1 MKMIRFAGVLTAC
14 AVLMGS
20 FTACASD
27 LKYSGNDLPEY
38 AYDEDTPSLYE
49 EYADYF
55 NIGAAINT
63 SDLEEG
69 TNQYNLITKQFNV
82 FTMENDTKPD
92 HIHPSEDTYNFTSTD
107 KFVEYGEANDK
118 ILRGHT
124 LVWHSQCPDW
134 FFYDDEGNEVS
145 ADVLVERMKEHITTI
160 VSRYKGKID
169 TWDVVNEV
177 LDDSYGLRFSN
188 WLKIVGDYDGDGD
201 KYDFI
206 EIAFRT
212 AHEADPDARLII
224 NDYSLET
231 NTNKA
236 ITMYNMVKTMLEE
249 GVPVDGVGLQMHI
262 GYDTDIELARDNIE
276 ILAGLKEINP
286 DFVIEITELDM
297 SCYSWGDESTEV
309 ELTDEFVQ
317 QFDDK
322 YCELFNMLMDFAEEG
337 LVDTVVFL
345 GYNDGATW
353 LNGYPVANRT
363 NHPLLIDRDLKF
375 KSAYWALMNLPS
387 QRQLSE

>member
-1 MKMIRFAGVLTAC
+1 MKMIRFVGV
-14 AVLMGS
+14 
-20 FTACASD
+20 FTACAILLGTFTSCASN
-27 LKYSGNDLPEY
+27 LKYSGSALPEY
-38 AYDEDTPSLYE
+38 AYDETAPSLYE
-49 EYADYF
+49 EFADYF
-55 NIGAAINT
+55 NVGAAINP
-63 SDLEEG
+63 SDLVEG
-69 TNQYNLITKQFNV
+69 TEQYNIITKQFNV

-92 HIHPSEDTYNFTSTD
+92 HVHPSEDTYNFTNTD
-107 KFVEYGEANDK
+107 KFVEYGEKNGK

-134 FFYDDEGNEVS
+134 FFYDDEGNEVT
-145 ADVLVERMKEHITTI
+145 ADVLVERLKEHITTI
-160 VSRYKGKID
+160 VSHYKGKID

-177 LDDSYGLRFSN
+177 LDDNFGLRLSN
-188 WLKIVGDYDGDGD
+188 WLKIIGDYDGDGD

-231 NTNKA
+231 SENKA
-236 ITMYNMVKTMLEE
+236 ITMYNMVKQMLEE

-262 GYDTDIELARDNIE
+262 GYDTDIEQARNNIE
-276 ILAGLKEINP
+276 ILAKLREVNP

-297 SCYSWGDESTEV
+297 SCYSWGDESTEI
-309 ELTDEFVQ
+309 ELTKEFVQ

-322 YCELFNMLMDFAEEG
+322 YCELFNMLMDFAEQG
-337 LVDTVVFL
+337 IIDTVVFW
-345 GYNDGATW
+345 GYNDGASW
-353 LNGYPVANRT
+353 LNGFPVANRT

-387 QRQLSE
+387 RRQTAD